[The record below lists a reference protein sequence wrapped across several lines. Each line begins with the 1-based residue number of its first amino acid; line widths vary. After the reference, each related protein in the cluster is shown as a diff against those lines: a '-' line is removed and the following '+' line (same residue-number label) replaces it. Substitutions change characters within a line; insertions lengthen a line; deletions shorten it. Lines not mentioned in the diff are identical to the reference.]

1 LDFSKLNLK
10 QMNMKKLHKDQRG
23 ITLIEL
29 IIVIAITGIITAGI
43 TMTIFQVFNMNT
55 RASNRMTAVSQVQQA
70 GKLVSEDI
78 LEAQGV
84 EPGGSSGFPL
94 ALNWT
99 EEGGTGDLHTIIYTL
114 EDGELWRNE
123 SVNGG
128 NSTLTRVAE
137 HIDLAGTSCDWDGE
151 VLTFTVTA
159 TVGEQSE
166 TRVYEVKPRPGSS

>member
-1 LDFSKLNLK
+1 
-10 QMNMKKLHKDQRG
+10 MKKLHKDQRG

-78 LEAQGV
+78 LEAQSV
-84 EPGGSSGFPL
+84 NATGSSGFPL
-94 ALNWT
+94 TLTWT
-99 EEGGTGDLHTIIYTL
+99 DEGGTGDLHTIIYTL
-114 EDGELWRNE
+114 EDGELWRSE
-123 SVNGG
+123 SVEGEEG
-128 NSTLTRVAE
+128 EIVTRVAE
-137 HIDLAGTSCDWDGE
+137 HIDPDQTSCVTEPEDADPEDVE
-151 VLTFTVTA
+151 VVTFKVTA